1 MVIAVAAIAVIARC
15 TYAVA
20 AAVAAVVPMTV
31 AAAAVVVLI
40 AVVAAVGGAH
50 ICSRISCGSGSANN
64 SRSSGS
70 QCQ

>member
-1 MVIAVAAIAVIARC
+1 MVIAVVAIAVIARC

-20 AAVAAVVPMTV
+20 AAVVPMTL

-40 AVVAAVGGAH
+40 AVAVVAAVGGAH